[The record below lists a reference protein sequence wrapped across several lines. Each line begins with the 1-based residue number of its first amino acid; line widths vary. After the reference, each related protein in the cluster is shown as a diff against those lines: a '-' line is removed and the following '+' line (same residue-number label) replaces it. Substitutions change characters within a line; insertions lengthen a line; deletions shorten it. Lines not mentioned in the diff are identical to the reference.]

1 MGVVATTF
9 ADQNA
14 MEIEKVAR
22 KLQPL
27 QPEAIGEYFKTRN
40 FLSPQIR
47 KSFEKEIISRAQQE
61 LGDFRNMLLLS
72 LPPAVKSRG
81 EFSIGSVVYEQGK
94 EKWPFGLS
102 RTELMQNLTIF
113 GRSGAGKTN
122 VTFHLLM
129 QLVEK
134 KIPFLF
140 LDWKRTARQLI
151 PLIKKSINIYT
162 PGRQISPFTF
172 NPFVVPPGL
181 ESNVYINHVVDVM
194 ADAYT
199 LGEGAKRLLQKTV
212 SVCYRRKNHAPTV
225 DAVLR
230 EIENYDAKGRSANW
244 KVSALRALESISFAN
259 ITGRDKVSQ
268 QELVRTL
275 LHSNTIIELD
285 ALDQSSK
292 QFLIPLLCFWIYSVR
307 LSSGKREKL
316 SLVIFIEE
324 AHHVLYR
331 QEQRSKET
339 LMNQLL
345 RQCREIG
352 IGIVVVDQHP
362 HLMSSAALGNTYTS
376 ICLNQKNPSDINKAA
391 ALSLISDEDKRH
403 LSMLPVGQGVVKL
416 QDRWRKPFLVQFPL
430 VDVQKGSVS
439 DDVLARYL
447 QRSSTGSARKRFRNQ
462 EIGQVR
468 QVRSQDSSLDEES
481 FRFIEDV
488 LQHGDDG
495 VKARYMRLGLSVD
508 KGNRLKEMLVER
520 GWLEAQE
527 ISIGRTRKV
536 LLRPTTKAKQM
547 LGIDEN
553 RGAFRE
559 SIAHEYWKRY
569 YARLFA
575 EQGYHVEIEAPRR
588 GGRVDV
594 LATKDGERVG
604 IEVETGKS
612 NVVENV
618 KWGFLSKFDK
628 AIVVATDEASMGKV
642 ERELARA
649 GLLIP
654 RRVELVLRD
663 Q

>member
-1 MGVVATTF
+1 MDA
-9 ADQNA
+9 
-14 MEIEKVAR
+14 EKFAR
-22 KLQPL
+22 KLEPL
-27 QPEAIGEYFKTRN
+27 MREQVEHWRRVRDFVDSETKQLVDRQIAETANRVLDN
-40 FLSPQIR
+40 FR
-47 KSFEKEIISRAQQE
+47 KK
-61 LGDFRNMLLLS
+61 LLLA
-72 LPPAVKSRG
+72 LPSKGIAKGTFNLGTV
-81 EFSIGSVVYEQGK
+81 IYEK
-94 EKWPFGLS
+94 EKWPTGIS
-102 RTELMQNLTIF
+102 KSELLQNLAIF

-122 VTFHLLM
+122 VTFHLLA

-140 LDWKRTARQLI
+140 LDWKRTARHLI
-151 PLIKKSINIYT
+151 PLIKKSINVYT
-162 PGRQISPFTF
+162 PGRQVSPFTF

-181 ESNVYINHVVDVM
+181 ESNVYTNHVVDVM

-199 LGEGAKRLLQKTV
+199 LGEGATRLLQKAI
-212 SVCYRRKNHAPTV
+212 SACYRRENHAPTV
-225 DAVLR
+225 DAALR

-259 ITGRDKVSQ
+259 ITGRNSVSQ
-268 QELVRTL
+268 QELVNAF

-307 LSSGKREKL
+307 LASGNREKL

-391 ALSLISDEDKRH
+391 ALSLVSDEDKRH

-416 QDRWRKPFLVQFPL
+416 QDRWRRPFLVQFPL

-447 QRSSTGSARKRFRNQ
+447 QRSSTGSARKRFWNQ
-462 EIGQVR
+462 EFGQVR
-468 QVRSQDSSLDEES
+468 QVRDLDSTLDEES
-481 FRFIEDV
+481 LRFIEDV
-488 LQHGDDG
+488 LRHQDDG
-495 VKARYMRLGLSVD
+495 VKVRYIRLGLSAD
-508 KGNRLKEMLVER
+508 KGNRLKETLVER

-527 ISIGRTRKV
+527 IGLGRTRKV
-536 LLRPTTKAKQM
+536 LLRPTTNAKQM
-547 LGIDEN
+547 LGIEDN
-553 RGAFRE
+553 RGVFRE

-575 EQGYHVEIEAPRR
+575 EQGYQVELEALRR

-594 LATKDGERVG
+594 LARKGAERVG

-618 KWGFLSKFDK
+618 KNGLLSRFDRVL
-628 AIVVATDEASMGKV
+628 VVATDEVAMGKV
-642 ERELARA
+642 ERQIGEA
-649 GLLIP
+649 GLLILNKVDLI
-654 RRVELVLRD
+654 RRERFPHLRTF
-663 Q
+663 